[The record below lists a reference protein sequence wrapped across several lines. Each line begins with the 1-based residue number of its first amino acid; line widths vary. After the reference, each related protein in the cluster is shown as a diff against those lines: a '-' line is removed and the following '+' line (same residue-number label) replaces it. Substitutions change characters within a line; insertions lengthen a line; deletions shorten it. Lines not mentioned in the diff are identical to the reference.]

1 MLRERELLVHTGS
14 SEGNVGVGGLV
25 SREKDKLGSSSS
37 KANHSLREAGKL
49 LESQRLEDGG
59 VELNGRSKA
68 GLCDV
73 EENVSDRHFEGCESK
88 RCVR

>member
-1 MLRERELLVHTGS
+1 M
-14 SEGNVGVGGLV
+14 GVGGLV
-25 SREKDKLGSSSS
+25 SREKDKLGSGSS
-37 KANHSLREAGKL
+37 KANHSLREAREL

-59 VELNGRSKA
+59 VELNSGGKV

-88 RCVR
+88 RCLR